1 MAFAILLK
9 CQRNANF
16 LSGVCTDEQKCVNF
30 DIVIKNVLE
39 DAYLMKRFPGKGLNL
54 HFKC

>member
-16 LSGVCTDEQKCVNF
+16 LSGVCTDEQKCLNF
-30 DIVIKNVLE
+30 DEVIKNVLE

-54 HFKC
+54 HVKC